1 MTDNYKEVLLREG
14 FIHLSIEV
22 PKEIRDFALN
32 YEIPKSSD
40 RLPDQIE
47 LNYRYVDENFKY
59 LEELK
64 DLIKKAIKY
73 DKDLSE
79 KIDNVNEV
87 IVQELKSF
95 ELLEWHH
102 DKYMFDDNKP
112 LLFEALLYISNV
124 DEPKRWFFYKPYDE
138 SEEDISELNSG
149 AYRLSNGSIV
159 LIDCTSDK
167 YVHSAFG
174 PDLDQKVV
182 TFLLGCR

>member
-1 MTDNYKEVLLREG
+1 MIDNYKESLLEQG
-14 FIHLSIEV
+14 FIHINIEV
-22 PKEIRDFALN
+22 PEEIREFALEYN
-32 YEIPKSSD
+32 IPESSD
-40 RLPDQIE
+40 KLPDQIE
-47 LNYRYVDENFKY
+47 LDYRYVDENFKY
-59 LEELK
+59 LNEIK

-79 KIDNVNEV
+79 KIDNVKEV
-87 IVQELKSF
+87 IIQELKSF
-95 ELLEWHH
+95 ELLNWHH

-138 SEEDISELNSG
+138 SEEEISELNSG
-149 AYRLSNGSIV
+149 AYRLANGSLV

-174 PDLDQKVV
+174 PDVGEKVV